1 MTKKIWKYFL
11 KLSVMIVTYKID
23 QSRQINLKEIVV
35 YEEITENLEE
45 QLADK
50 ELLEIKKHIVHLR
63 FFLGLY
69 VSIKNKCKF

>member
-1 MTKKIWKYFL
+1 M
-11 KLSVMIVTYKID
+11 
-23 QSRQINLKEIVV
+23 